1 MATLAH
7 SPTNDHREA
16 DFMRVVDGLAK
27 GAAAGPDSLPKL
39 GYAFADAVHNG
50 TFSMDKDPETGKD
63 CVDRVYERY
72 AKKRADAAVH
82 EHNAGSLKA
91 QVSKLRQIGLAAAKP
106 TCDFPATLAKLSI
119 VHQEMQ
125 AKAKETGIKPRST
138 YNAQTEAARTQ
149 TKQDDDLTDEQILAI
164 CRKPDPKDKTEL
176 GEVERA
182 EKILDGL
189 VSGESGLGHRQ
200 GCGAGTH
207 TRSGRGAPRRAGDPG
222 SRVILPAVTPVVTA
236 GAPAS
241 PPTGAP
247 AKPFAHSRVTTE
259 VTP

>member
-149 TKQDDDLTDEQILAI
+149 TKQDDDLTDEQIKMV

-189 VSGESGLGHRQ
+189 VSGESGLGPCQTPEVIAAFEAVRAARQ
-200 GCGAGTH
+200 TLEMMAEKAETI
-207 TRSGRGAPRRAGDPG
+207 ARAVALGLIPDPAA
-222 SRVILPAVTPVVTA
+222 VPPAALETQEA
-236 GAPAS
+236 A
-241 PPTGAP
+241 
-247 AKPFAHSRVTTE
+247 
-259 VTP
+259 